1 MVTQNRKGHRLTRLI
16 CIMLN
21 FSPCGLFACKV
32 RDWTKNL
39 ALFDAKQLTSA
50 VNEKTA
56 FAAEMQPG
64 V

>member
-1 MVTQNRKGHRLTRLI
+1 
-16 CIMLN
+16 MLN